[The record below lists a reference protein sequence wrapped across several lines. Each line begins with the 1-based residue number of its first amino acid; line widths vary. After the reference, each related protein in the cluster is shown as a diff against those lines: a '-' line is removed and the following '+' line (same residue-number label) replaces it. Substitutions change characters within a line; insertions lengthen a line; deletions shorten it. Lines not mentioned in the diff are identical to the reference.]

1 VRRKFAALVL
11 FMLVA
16 TGASAHR
23 LDEYLQGTIFSVAKN
38 RLDADLTLTPGVAVF
53 PMLIPDID
61 TDGDGAI
68 SDVEQH
74 AYAERVLADL
84 SLNINGHRLTAHLE
98 SAEFPAIDDMKEGRG
113 EIHLQFYTDL
123 PHGGAGLPRGGS
135 GRKLVFENHHQNKIS
150 VYQVNV
156 LVPRDPDI
164 KIVSQK
170 RNYSQSLYELDFDEA
185 GVRADGPAWAFIASL
200 GGQFTTMLLVVFAIM
215 ISIRVLR
222 KRRADAVVG
231 EQYGQASI
239 LRSKDRA
246 EA

>member
-23 LDEYLQGTIFSVAKN
+23 LDEYLQGTIFSIAKN
-38 RLDADLTLTPGVAVF
+38 RLDVDLTLTPGVAVF

-84 SLNINGHRLTAHLE
+84 SLNIDGHRLTAHLE
-98 SAEFPAIDDMKEGRG
+98 SAEFPAIDEMKEGRG

-123 PHGGAGLPRGGS
+123 PHGGADLPRGGAR
-135 GRKLVFENHHQNKIS
+135 RKLVFENHHQTKIS

-164 KIVSQK
+164 RIVSQN
-170 RNYSQSLYELDFDEA
+170 RNYSQSFYQLDFEQAGARADEA
-185 GVRADGPAWAFIASL
+185 AWAFIADVR
-200 GGQFTTMLLVVFAIM
+200 GQFAMIVSMAFAIM
-215 ISIRVLR
+215 MLIRILR

-231 EQYGQASI
+231 EQYGQAVWSNFP
-239 LRSKDRA
+239 RR
-246 EA
+246 